1 MASHNSHA
9 RPAPHDYPSLVPGPH
24 PSFMFNQVVYHDI
37 GEWARAVLS
46 KYPISE
52 HANLIKRWETAT
64 DDARQ
69 IANKWTNTA
78 RTESTYEGYASIL
91 RQSAASMERE
101 VEALKRAA
109 VDVKN
114 ALKQNEL
121 RYMIEGPP
129 SGVHHHSGLYG
140 GSRRRN
146 KKSKNSKKRSN
157 KSHRRK

>member
-1 MASHNSHA
+1 MAHS
-9 RPAPHDYPSLVPGPH
+9 PHDSHDYSSLVPAPH

-37 GEWARAVLS
+37 DEWARAVLS
-46 KYPISE
+46 KYPISQ

-69 IANKWTNTA
+69 IANKWTKTA
-78 RTESTYEGYASIL
+78 ITEPTYEGYASTL
-91 RQSAASMERE
+91 RQSAASMKRE
-101 VEALKRAA
+101 VKALAHTA

-121 RYMIEGPP
+121 RYMTEGLP
-129 SGVHHHSGLYG
+129 SSVHHRSGLYG